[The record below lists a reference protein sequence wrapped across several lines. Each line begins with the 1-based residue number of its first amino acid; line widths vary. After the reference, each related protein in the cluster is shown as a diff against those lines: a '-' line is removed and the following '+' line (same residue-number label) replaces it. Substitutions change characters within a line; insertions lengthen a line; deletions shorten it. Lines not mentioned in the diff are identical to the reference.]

1 MTGKLQV
8 LIGIIFHCYLSLP
21 ECKIKRMLQTKQPE
35 DSLLKLQNAVLQES
49 LKFYQF
55 LKALIIKKTTRI
67 KLKLT
72 VEPLWE
78 MLHNDVLNP
87 CPAPGAVCS
96 MGVAELAGIVG
107 AGTRGRS
114 NCLVD
119 LGQRRV
125 NKQGVYEPN
134 PKHCKIM

>member
-1 MTGKLQV
+1 
-8 LIGIIFHCYLSLP
+8 
-21 ECKIKRMLQTKQPE
+21 MLQTKQPE

-125 NKQGVYEPN
+125 NKQGGL
-134 PKHCKIM
+134 